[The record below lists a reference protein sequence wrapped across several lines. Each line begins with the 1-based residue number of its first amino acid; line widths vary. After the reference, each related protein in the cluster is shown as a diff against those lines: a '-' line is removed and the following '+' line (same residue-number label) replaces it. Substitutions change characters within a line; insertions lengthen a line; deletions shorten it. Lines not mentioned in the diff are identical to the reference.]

1 MLKCLCL
8 GLTNEHYQDD
18 TRLFR
23 GTRLRS
29 FPLASAAFMLRV
41 APLCDLKH
49 QARFNSELSPNPIE
63 CAALSIT
70 GLQLEPYGSALCA

>member
-23 GTRLRS
+23 GTCPQS
-29 FPLASAAFMLRV
+29 FPLVSTTIIYQLLGSFNEMLRV
-41 APLCDLKH
+41 ALMCDLKQ
-49 QARFNSELSPNPIE
+49 QALFNRK
-63 CAALSIT
+63 
-70 GLQLEPYGSALCA
+70 QLRLIL

>member
-1 MLKCLCL
+1 MSI
-8 GLTNEHYQDD
+8 
-18 TRLFR
+18 TRMTR
-23 GTRLRS
+23 GSLEVLALRS